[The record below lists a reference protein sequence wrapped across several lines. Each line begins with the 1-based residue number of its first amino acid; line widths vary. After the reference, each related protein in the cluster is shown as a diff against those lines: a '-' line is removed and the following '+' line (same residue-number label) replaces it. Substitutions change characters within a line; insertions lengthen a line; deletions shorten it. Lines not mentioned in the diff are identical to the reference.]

1 MKRLLLS
8 IGLLLSFTL
17 GANAQCVGVGTI
29 NNSPQ
34 PGTVC
39 QQDSV
44 VPTYHAV
51 GVAIAIG
58 TAPTDVS
65 CITGSATKII
75 RLKKVRLSG
84 TASTAINISVYL
96 TKHIVANTGGT
107 PATGTALPT
116 AYPMD
121 STNPT
126 VSATLQAYTAN
137 PTIADA
143 ASTIIN
149 AATLFL
155 PVTSTASGPGSV
167 IFDWGS
173 GGIALEGPILRGIAQ
188 QVCVNLNGVTAPSSG
203 LLNVQWVW
211 TELAS

>member
-1 MKRLLLS
+1 MKR
-8 IGLLLSFTL
+8 ILLSFSLLL
-17 GANAQCVGVGTI
+17 GLTSLASAQCVGVGSI
-29 NNSPQ
+29 NNAPP
-34 PGTVC
+34 PGIIC

-51 GVAIAIG
+51 GVAIAVG
-58 TAPTDVS
+58 TAPTDVA
-65 CITGSATKII
+65 CITGSATKVI
-75 RLKKVRLSG
+75 RLKKIRLSG
-84 TASTAINISVYL
+84 TAGTAINISVYL

-107 PATGTALPT
+107 AATGTALPT

-126 VSATLQAYTAN
+126 ATATLQAYTAN

-143 ASTIIN
+143 ASTVIN
-149 AATLFL
+149 AATLFM

-173 GGIALEGPILRGIAQ
+173 GGIALEGPTLRGIAQ

>member
-8 IGLLLSFTL
+8 LGLLVGLTL
-17 GANAQCVGVGTI
+17 TANAQCVGVGGV
-29 NNSPQ
+29 NNVPQ
-34 PGTVC
+34 PGIIC
-39 QQDSV
+39 QQDSI

-51 GVAIAIG
+51 GVAIAVG

-65 CITGSATKII
+65 CITGSATKTI

-84 TASTAINISVYL
+84 TAGTAINISTYL

-107 PATGTALPT
+107 AATGTALPA

-126 VSATLQAYTAN
+126 ASATLQAWTVN

-143 ASTIIN
+143 ASTVIN
-149 AATLFL
+149 AATLLL
-155 PVTSTASGPGSV
+155 PVTSTTSSQSAV
-167 IFDWGS
+167 VFDWGS
-173 GGIALEGPILRGIAQ
+173 GGIALQGPILRGIAQ

-203 LLNVQWVW
+203 LLNVEWVW
-211 TELAS
+211 TELSS

>member
-8 IGLLLSFTL
+8 LGLLIGLTL
-17 GANAQCVGVGTI
+17 TANAQCVGVGGI
-29 NNSPQ
+29 NNVPQ
-34 PGTVC
+34 PGIIC
-39 QQDSV
+39 QQDSI

-65 CITGSATKII
+65 CITGSATKTI

-84 TASTAINISVYL
+84 TAGTAINISTYL

-107 PATGTALPT
+107 AATGTALPA

-126 VSATLQAYTAN
+126 ASATLQAWTVN

-149 AATLFL
+149 AATLLL
-155 PVTSTASGPGSV
+155 PVTSTASSQSAV
-167 IFDWGS
+167 VFDWGS
-173 GGIALEGPILRGIAQ
+173 GGIALQGPVLRGIAQ

-203 LLNVQWVW
+203 LLNVEWVW
-211 TELAS
+211 TELSS

>member
-1 MKRLLLS
+1 MKRLILS
-8 IGLLLSFTL
+8 LSLLLGFTL
-17 GANAQCVGVGTI
+17 SANAQCVGVGSI
-29 NNSPQ
+29 NNAPP
-34 PGTVC
+34 PGIIC

-65 CITGSATKII
+65 CITGSATKVI

-84 TASTAINISVYL
+84 TAGTAINISVFL

-107 PATGTALPT
+107 PATSTALPT

-121 STNPT
+121 STNPA
-126 VSATLQAYTAN
+126 VSATLQAWTAN

-143 ASTIIN
+143 ASTVIN
-149 AATLFL
+149 GATLFL
-155 PVTSTASGPGSV
+155 PVTSTASGAASV

-173 GGIALEGPILRGIAQ
+173 GGIALEGPVLRGIAQ

-211 TELAS
+211 TELGA

>member
-1 MKRLLLS
+1 MKRILLS
-8 IGLLLSFTL
+8 IGLLLGLTTL
-17 GANAQCVGVGTI
+17 ASAQCVGVGGI
-29 NNSPQ
+29 NNAPP
-34 PGTVC
+34 PGIIC

-51 GVAIAIG
+51 GVAIAVG

-65 CITGSATKII
+65 CITGSATKVI

-84 TASTAINISVYL
+84 TAGTAINISVYL

-143 ASTIIN
+143 ASTVIN
-149 AATLFL
+149 SATLFL
-155 PVTSTASGPGSV
+155 PVTSTASGQSPLT
-167 IFDWGS
+167 FDWGA
-173 GGIALEGPILRGIAQ
+173 GGIALQGPVLRGIAQ

>member
-1 MKRLLLS
+1 MKKLLLS
-8 IGLLLSFTL
+8 LGLLFGLTL
-17 GANAQCVGVGTI
+17 TANAQCVGVGGI
-29 NNSPQ
+29 NNAPP
-34 PGTVC
+34 PGIIC

-51 GVAIAIG
+51 GVAIAVG

-65 CITGSATKII
+65 CITGSATKTI

-84 TASTAINISVYL
+84 TAGTAINIGVYL

-107 PATGTALPT
+107 AATGTALPT

-126 VSATLQAYTAN
+126 ASATLQAWTVN
-137 PTIADA
+137 PTIADT
-143 ASTIIN
+143 ASTVIN
-149 AATLFL
+149 SATLFL
-155 PVTSTASGPGSV
+155 PVTSTASGQSPLT
-167 IFDWGS
+167 FDWGS
-173 GGIALEGPILRGIAQ
+173 GGIALQGPVLRGIAQ

-211 TELAS
+211 TELGS

>member
-8 IGLLLSFTL
+8 IGLLLGLTSL
-17 GANAQCVGVGTI
+17 ASAQCVGVGGI
-29 NNSPQ
+29 NNAPP
-34 PGTVC
+34 PGIIC

-51 GVAIAIG
+51 GVAIAVG
-58 TAPTDVS
+58 TAPTDVA
-65 CITGSATKII
+65 CITGSATKVI

-96 TKHIVANTGGT
+96 TKHIVADTGGT

-121 STNPT
+121 STNPAAT
-126 VSATLQAYTAN
+126 ATLQAYTAN
-137 PTIADA
+137 PTVADA
-143 ASTIIN
+143 ASTVTN
-149 AATLFL
+149 SATLFL
-155 PVTSTASGPGSV
+155 PVTSTASGQNAV

-173 GGIALEGPILRGIAQ
+173 GGIAIQGPILRGVAQ

>member
-1 MKRLLLS
+1 MKRIILS
-8 IGLLLSFTL
+8 LGLLLGFTTL
-17 GANAQCVGVGTI
+17 ASAQCVGVGSI
-29 NNSPQ
+29 NNAPP
-34 PGTVC
+34 PGIIC

-65 CITGSATKII
+65 CITGSATKVI

-84 TASTAINISVYL
+84 TAGTAINISVYL
-96 TKHIVANTGGT
+96 TKHIVADTGGT
-107 PATGTALPT
+107 AATGTALPT

-126 VSATLQAYTAN
+126 ASATLQAYTVN
-137 PTIADA
+137 PTVADA
-143 ASTIIN
+143 ASTVIN
-149 AATLFL
+149 SATMFM
-155 PVTSTASGPGSV
+155 PVTSTASGQNAV

-173 GGIALEGPILRGIAQ
+173 GGIGLQGPLLRGVAQ

>member
-1 MKRLLLS
+1 MKRILLSLSLLL
-8 IGLLLSFTL
+8 GFTTL
-17 GANAQCVGVGTI
+17 ASAQCVGVGGI
-29 NNSPQ
+29 NNAPP
-34 PGTVC
+34 PGIIC

-65 CITGSATKII
+65 CITGSATKTI

-84 TASTAINISVYL
+84 TAGTAINISAYL

-126 VSATLQAYTAN
+126 VTATLQAYTAN

-143 ASTIIN
+143 ASTVIN

-155 PVTSTASGPGSV
+155 PVTSTATGQGAV
-167 IFDWGS
+167 VFDWAE
-173 GGIALEGPILRGIAQ
+173 GGIALQGPILRGIAQ

>member
-1 MKRLLLS
+1 MKKLLLS
-8 IGLLLSFTL
+8 LGLLFGLTT
-17 GANAQCVGVGTI
+17 GAFAQCVGVGGI
-29 NNSPQ
+29 NNAPP
-34 PGTVC
+34 PGIIC

-51 GVAIAIG
+51 GVAIAVG
-58 TAPTDVS
+58 TAPTDVA
-65 CITGSATKII
+65 CITGSATKVI

-84 TASTAINISVYL
+84 TAGTAINISVFL
-96 TKHIVANTGGT
+96 TKHVVADTGGT

-126 VSATLQAYTAN
+126 VSATLQAWTAN
-137 PTIADA
+137 PTVADA
-143 ASTIIN
+143 ASTVIN
-149 AATLFL
+149 SATLFL
-155 PVTSTASGPGSV
+155 PVTSTASGASPV
-167 IFDWGS
+167 IFDWAS
-173 GGIALEGPILRGIAQ
+173 GGVALEGPILRGIAQ

>member
-1 MKRLLLS
+1 MKRTLLS
-8 IGLLLSFTL
+8 IGLWL
-17 GANAQCVGVGTI
+17 GLTTFASAQCVGVGSI
-29 NNSPQ
+29 NNAPP
-34 PGTVC
+34 PGIIC

-58 TAPTDVS
+58 TAPTDVA
-65 CITGSATKII
+65 CITGSATKVI

-84 TASTAINISVYL
+84 TAGTAINISTYL
-96 TKHIVANTGGT
+96 TKHIVADTGGT

-143 ASTIIN
+143 ASTVIN
-149 AATLFL
+149 AATLLL
-155 PVTSTASGPGSV
+155 PVTTTASSQSAV

-173 GGIALEGPILRGIAQ
+173 GGIALQGPVLRGIAQ

-203 LLNVQWVW
+203 VLNVEWVW

>member
-1 MKRLLLS
+1 MKRILLS
-8 IGLLLSFTL
+8 IGLLLGLTTL
-17 GANAQCVGVGTI
+17 ASAQCVGVGSI
-29 NNSPQ
+29 NNAPP
-34 PGTVC
+34 PGIIC

-65 CITGSATKII
+65 CITGSATKVI

-84 TASTAINISVYL
+84 TAGTAINISVYL

-143 ASTIIN
+143 ASTVIN
-149 AATLFL
+149 AGTLFL
-155 PVTSTASGPGSV
+155 PVTSTATGQSAV
-167 IFDWGS
+167 VFDWS
-173 GGIALEGPILRGIAQ
+173 EGGIALQGPILRGIAQ
-188 QVCVNLNGVTAPSSG
+188 QVCVNLNGVTAPSTG

-211 TELAS
+211 SELAS

>member
-1 MKRLLLS
+1 MKRIILS
-8 IGLLLSFTL
+8 IGLLLGLCAS
-17 GANAQCVGVGTI
+17 ASAQCVGVGSI
-29 NNSPQ
+29 NNAPP
-34 PGTVC
+34 PGIIC

-84 TASTAINISVYL
+84 TAGTAINISAYL

-107 PATGTALPT
+107 AATGTALPT

-143 ASTIIN
+143 ASTVIN
-149 AATLFL
+149 SATLFL
-155 PVTSTASGPGSV
+155 PVTSTASGQNAV

-173 GGIALEGPILRGIAQ
+173 GGIALQGPTLRGIAQ

>member
-8 IGLLLSFTL
+8 LGLLLGLTSL
-17 GANAQCVGVGTI
+17 ASAQCVGVGSI
-29 NNSPQ
+29 NNAPP
-34 PGTVC
+34 PGIIC

-51 GVAIAIG
+51 GVAIAVG

-65 CITGSATKII
+65 CITGSATKVI

-84 TASTAINISVYL
+84 TAGTAINISVYL
-96 TKHIVANTGGT
+96 TKHVAANTGGT
-107 PATGTALPT
+107 AATGTALPT

-126 VSATLQAYTAN
+126 VSATLTAYTAN

-143 ASTIIN
+143 ASTVIN
-149 AATLFL
+149 SATLFL
-155 PVTSTASGPGSV
+155 PVTSTATGQNAV
-167 IFDWGS
+167 VFDWGS
-173 GGIALEGPILRGIAQ
+173 GGIAVQGPILRGIAQ